1 MGTGT
6 GTGTGTGRNVK
17 ERLVLRWFHARFGME
32 ARFPV
37 GSSVVVAG
45 KLRLARGQA
54 EMANPEVIA
63 VEAAG
68 GAAPGEAAGKPARG
82 IRPRYPEVDGVA
94 GAVVRKIALAA
105 ARKVAPLAR
114 DGIPAAV
121 AARQG
126 LPPAG
131 DALLLLHDPP
141 ETLEG
146 DALEALLG
154 LASPAHRRLAFE
166 ELFYLQLGLL
176 ERRARAAADPA
187 PVCAPP
193 AEAMSKL
200 RATLPFKLTGAQEA
214 AIAELAR
221 DLAAPRPM
229 QRLLQGDVGAGK
241 TAVAFAG
248 AHLAASAGRQVALM
262 APTELLAE
270 QHLAT
275 LAPWAAALGHRVTLL
290 TASTPRPVR
299 ESQLALIA
307 AGVTRIVVGTHALLA
322 DRVAFHDLALAI
334 VDEQHRF
341 GVAQRAR
348 LRDKGG
354 AGAAAPHLLVMTATP
369 IPRTLALTAYGDLD
383 LTILGELPP
392 GRTPARTHVAWG
404 DAGRV
409 KADALIAREARA
421 GHQAFVVCPQIDP
434 GQGPD
439 DDLVE
444 GARTRAHVGA
454 THARLAKNPDLR
466 VGLVHGRLPAN
477 EREDVMGRF
486 SRGELDVLVAT
497 TVIEVGVDIPRA
509 TVMVVE
515 DAERFGLSQLHQ
527 LRGRVGRGQG
537 QTPYCILC
545 TSVGS
550 SSPAADRLRVLAGSS
565 DGFAIAEADLAIR
578 GPGELFGTK
587 QAGLPRI
594 LYGDLQRHAEL
605 IVAAR
610 REAELVRA
618 EDPTLA
624 LAKHAG
630 LARAMAERA
639 AKVKLYAE
647 EAG

>member
-1 MGTGT
+1 
-6 GTGTGTGRNVK
+6 
-17 ERLVLRWFHARFGME
+17 ME

-63 VEAAG
+63 VEGPGAGAGAAG
-68 GAAPGEAAGKPARG
+68 EPAGKPARG

-94 GAVVRKIALAA
+94 GAVVRKLALAA

-241 TAVAFAG
+241 TVVALMAMAAVAESG
-248 AHLAASAGRQVALM
+248 AQSTLM

-404 DAGRV
+404 DAGRS

-434 GQGPD
+434 GEG

-454 THARLAKNPDLR
+454 THARLARNPDLR

-545 TSVGS
+545 TSVGA

-605 IVAAR
+605 IVEAR

-618 EDPTLA
+618 EDPGLSRPQ
-624 LAKHAG
+624 HAG
-630 LARAMAERA
+630 LAAAMAERA